1 MIGGLVYKSW
11 GMEKYLRGR
20 AYLGG
25 VRGVESIESTRTSY
39 GLFGMGYALVLMPLA
54 TEVK

>member
-11 GMEKYLRGR
+11 GMEKYLRR
-20 AYLGG
+20 RVYLGG
-25 VRGVESIESTRTSY
+25 VRGVGSNESTRTWC

>member
-1 MIGGLVYKSW
+1 LIYKSW

-20 AYLGG
+20 VYLGG
-25 VRGVESIESTRTSY
+25 VRGVGSNESTRTSY
-39 GLFGMGYALVLMPLA
+39 GLFWISYALVLMPLV